1 MFKTHILG
9 TPIIVST
16 DAEVNKVVL
25 QNHGNTFI
33 PAYPKSITE
42 LLGQHSILQ
51 INGTLHKRVHS
62 LIGGFLRTPHF
73 KARITKDIENS
84 VKLSLATWNH
94 MQLIYV
100 QDQAQKVQ
108 YIYIYIYI
116 ISKLYIIILLNIS
129 ILILTF

>member
-16 DAEVNKVVL
+16 DAEVNRVVL
-25 QNHGNTFI
+25 QNHGNTFV

-51 INGTLHKRVHS
+51 INGTLHKRVHA

-73 KARITKDIENS
+73 KARITTDIENS
-84 VKLSLATWNH
+84 VKLSLATWNN
-94 MQLIYV
+94 MQLVYV
-100 QDQAQKVQ
+100 QDQARKVHLK
-108 YIYIYIYI
+108 IWL
-116 ISKLYIIILLNIS
+116 LYSTYHKSDIKDTEF
-129 ILILTF
+129 TF